1 MRERETTMQETQ
13 YWQAVVDRDRQ
24 ADGRFV
30 YAVRSTG
37 IYCRPSCPSRRPGRE
52 QVAFYA
58 EPAAAEAAG
67 FRACRRCGS
76 PAAQSAAASAVAE
89 VCRLLDGESDSL
101 LTLDALGQRVGLSPA
116 HLQRVFKRTMGV
128 TPRAYAA
135 ARRAERFKAG
145 VRAGDSVGAAGYA
158 AGYGSSSRLYEAAPG
173 ELGMTPAEYRRGGAG
188 RQIHY
193 TTAACP
199 LGRLLVAATE
209 RGLCM
214 ISLGDSDAPLE
225 AALRADYPAADVVRA
240 AAGSDLDHAVSA
252 ILRHLR
258 GEQPA
263 LDLPLDV
270 RATAFQRR
278 VWEALRAIP
287 YGETRTY
294 GAIAAALGTPNASRA
309 VGRACATNR
318 VSLVVPCHRAVG
330 SSGNLTGYRW
340 GVERKAALLAAE
352 ATGAAVAPPG
362 EDT

>member
-1 MRERETTMQETQ
+1 MQETQ
-13 YWQAVVDRDRQ
+13 YWQAVLDRDRQ
-24 ADGRFV
+24 ADGQFV

-37 IYCRPSCPSRRPGRE
+37 IYCRPSCPSRRPGPD
-52 QVAFYA
+52 QVAFY
-58 EPAAAEAAG
+58 PAPAVAEAAG
-67 FRACRRCGS
+67 FRACRRCGPEGADHS
-76 PAAQSAAASAVAE
+76 DGANAVAE
-89 VCRLLDGESDSL
+89 ICRLLDAEGDMP
-101 LTLDALGQRVGLSPA
+101 LTLAVLGQAVGLSPS
-116 HLQRVFKRTMGV
+116 HLQRVFKRAMGV

-158 AGYGSSSRLYEAAPG
+158 AGYGSSSRLYEAAPAA
-173 ELGMTPAEYRRGGAG
+173 LGMTPAEYRRGGVG
-188 RQIHY
+188 RQIRY

-214 ISLGDSDAPLE
+214 VSLGDSDAPLE
-225 AALRADYPAADVVRA
+225 AALRADYPAAAITRTE
-240 AAGSDLDHAVSA
+240 AGSDLDNAVTA

-270 RATAFQRR
+270 QATAFQRR

-287 YGETRTY
+287 YGQTRTY
-294 GAIAAALGTPNASRA
+294 GAIAAALGTPTASRA
-309 VGRACATNR
+309 VGRACATNM

-330 SSGNLTGYRW
+330 SNGSLTGYRW
-340 GVERKAALLAAE
+340 GVDRKAALLAAE
-352 ATGAAVAPPG
+352 AAGAPVAPHM
-362 EDT
+362 EDK

>member
-1 MRERETTMQETQ
+1 MQETQ
-13 YWQAVVDRDRQ
+13 YWQAVLDRDRQ
-24 ADGRFV
+24 ADGQFV

-37 IYCRPSCPSRRPGRE
+37 IYCRPSCPSRRPGQE
-52 QVAFYA
+52 QVAFY
-58 EPAAAEAAG
+58 PAPAVAEAAG
-67 FRACRRCGS
+67 FRACRRCGPGGATHS
-76 PAAQSAAASAVAE
+76 DMTKAVAE
-89 VCRLLDGESDSL
+89 ICRLLDADEGDMP
-101 LTLDALGQRVGLSPA
+101 LTLAALGQAVGLSPS
-116 HLQRVFKRTMGV
+116 HLQRVFKRAMGV

-158 AGYGSSSRLYEAAPG
+158 AGYGSSSRLYEAASA

-214 ISLGDSDAPLE
+214 VSLGDSDAPLE
-225 AALRADYPAADVVRA
+225 AALRADYPAAAIARA
-240 AAGSDLDHAVSA
+240 DSGSDLDSAVAA

-270 RATAFQRR
+270 QATAFQRR

-287 YGETRTY
+287 YGQTRTY
-294 GAIAAALGTPNASRA
+294 GAIAAALGSPTAGRA

-330 SSGNLTGYRW
+330 SNGSLTGYRW
-340 GVERKAALLAAE
+340 GVARKAALLAAE
-352 ATGAAVAPPG
+352 AEGAPVAPRT
-362 EDT
+362 EDK